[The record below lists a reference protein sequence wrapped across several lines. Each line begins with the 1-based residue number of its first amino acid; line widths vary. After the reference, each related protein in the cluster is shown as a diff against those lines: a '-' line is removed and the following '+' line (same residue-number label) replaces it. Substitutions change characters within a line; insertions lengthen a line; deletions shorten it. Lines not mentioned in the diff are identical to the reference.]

1 MDKLI
6 RGAYFHF
13 SMTLYYSAKDFTCCK
28 ALTKGGHGMKLY
40 YSPTMTLFLLLFLQ
54 NQRQALSL
62 KPSVACQ
69 TLLPSERDC
78 LAKSPLR
85 VQTLAPTSH
94 LSVSS
99 Q

>member
-40 YSPTMTLFLLLFLQ
+40 YSPTSVVLVGPAVLLDK
-54 NQRQALSL
+54 N
-62 KPSVACQ
+62 V
-69 TLLPSERDC
+69 RDRHQH
-78 LAKSPLR
+78 A
-85 VQTLAPTSH
+85 TE
-94 LSVSS
+94 
-99 Q
+99 

>member
-40 YSPTMTLFLLLFLQ
+40 YSPTDIQMKL
-54 NQRQALSL
+54 
-62 KPSVACQ
+62 
-69 TLLPSERDC
+69 
-78 LAKSPLR
+78 
-85 VQTLAPTSH
+85 
-94 LSVSS
+94 
-99 Q
+99 